1 VEPVIPLS
9 SWYQLVLAAFGFG
22 KLILLFRKMSQLT
35 EELYCIAPS
44 CSISIPWMKNVSI
57 VKPRNS
63 NLMGRRNTFELLV

>member
-1 VEPVIPLS
+1 
-9 SWYQLVLAAFGFG
+9 
-22 KLILLFRKMSQLT
+22 LLFRKMSQLT

-57 VKPRNS
+57 VQPSNS